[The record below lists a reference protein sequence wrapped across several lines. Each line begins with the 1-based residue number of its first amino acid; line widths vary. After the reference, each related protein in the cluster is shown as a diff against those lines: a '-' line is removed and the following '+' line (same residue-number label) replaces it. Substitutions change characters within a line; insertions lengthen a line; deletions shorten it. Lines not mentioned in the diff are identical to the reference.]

1 MNNIG
6 DIQYKLKENL
16 SEQLDELNKISVED
30 EKFDGAVNGITKLMD
45 RMIKIEE
52 MRDQKDSKDEARLI
66 EADMRIKE
74 IKELKRKNRLEV
86 VKIVVPTTA
95 MFLTAVGTA
104 IYEKTD
110 TVTNTPGKIS
120 IRNLMSFFGL
130 K

>member
-16 SEQLDELNKISVED
+16 SEQLDELKKISVED

-52 MRDQKDSKDEARLI
+52 MRDQKDLKDEARLI

-74 IKELKRKNRLEV
+74 IKELKAKNRLEV

-95 MFLTAVGTA
+95 AFVMGIISMNWEKFETMTTTA
-104 IYEKTD
+104 
-110 TVTNTPGKIS
+110 GKSALRDI
-120 IRNLMSFFGL
+120 L
-130 K
+130 KFK

>member
-95 MFLTAVGTA
+95 MFLTAIGTA

>member
-52 MRDQKDSKDEARLI
+52 MRDQKDLKDEARLI

-95 MFLTAVGTA
+95 MFLTAIGTA

>member
-52 MRDQKDSKDEARLI
+52 MRDQKDSKEEARLI

-95 MFLTAVGTA
+95 MFLTAIGTA

>member
-16 SEQLDELNKISVED
+16 SEQLDELKKISVED

-45 RMIKIEE
+45 RMIKIED
-52 MRDQKDSKDEARLI
+52 MRDQKDLKDEARFV
-66 EADMRIKE
+66 EAEMRIKE
-74 IKELKRKNRLEV
+74 IKALKAKNRLEV
-86 VKIVVPTTA
+86 VKIVVPTMA
-95 MFLTAVGTA
+95 MFLTAIGTA

-120 IRNLMSFFGL
+120 IKNLMSFFGL

>member
-1 MNNIG
+1 MSNIG

-16 SEQLDELNKISVED
+16 SEQLDELKKISVED

-45 RMIKIEE
+45 RMIKIED
-52 MRDQKDSKDEARLI
+52 MRDQKDLKDEARLI
-66 EADMRIKE
+66 EADMKIRE
-74 IKELKRKNRLEV
+74 IKELKAKNRLEV

-95 MFLTAVGTA
+95 MFLTAIGTA

>member
-52 MRDQKDSKDEARLI
+52 MRDQKDSKEEAKLI